1 MALLSQDITIS
12 GDLKKARVDSR
23 KKTITDLD
31 LGLTLHPIRKD
42 IIPLRDDNAIKN
54 SIKNLLQTNRFERP
68 FQPNTGADLRGLLFE
83 PADSITKGL
92 IKDQIKS
99 TIKRFEPRVV
109 LQNILIEDEAE
120 SNRYRIQIQF
130 RIKEFDIDD
139 SVEIVLRRLMKL

>member
-1 MALLSQDITIS
+1 MALLSQDKTIS
-12 GDLKKARVDSR
+12 GDLKKARIDSR

-31 LGLTLHPIRKD
+31 LALTLHPIRED

-68 FQPNTGADLRGLLFE
+68 FQSQTGADLRGLLFE

-92 IKDQIKS
+92 IKDKIKS

-109 LQNILIEDEAE
+109 LQNILIEDEP
-120 SNRYRIQIQF
+120 NKNLYRVQIQF
-130 RIKEFDIDD
+130 KIKEFDIDD
-139 SVEIVLRRLMKL
+139 AVEIVLRRLR